1 MASVARH
8 LSSESRALFFD
19 VFGTCVDWRKSV
31 TNALKE
37 SADNALNESG
47 SITSAVRDK
56 AEQYTVG
63 TWGELA
69 QEWRTTYY
77 KFTRDLAKDPSLS
90 WKTVDDHHL
99 ESLRDILTSRGL
111 MDPSKPTGNLWTDD
125 EITHLSTVWHRLES
139 WPDTNEGLQILG
151 TKYNTAT
158 LSNGNISLLE
168 DMQAFSGMKF
178 THTFSSELFGS
189 YKPNPKIYN
198 GAADR
203 LGLKQGQ
210 CVMVAAHLG
219 DLEAAKGCGLGTI
232 YVERPQEE
240 SYDVAMARQK
250 GFVDLWIKEDGGG
263 FLGICREFGL
273 RA

>member
-1 MASVARH
+1 MASKTQNLA
-8 LSSESRALFFD
+8 SESRALFFD

-37 SADNALNESG
+37 SADKALNESI
-47 SITSAVRDK
+47 SISSSVREK
-56 AEQYTVG
+56 AQQYTIE
-63 TWGELA
+63 TWGEFA

-77 KFTRDLAKDPSLS
+77 KFTRELARDPSLS

-99 ESLRDILTSRGL
+99 ESLRDILTDRGL
-111 MDPSKPTGNLWTDD
+111 LGSKGHLWTDD
-125 EITHLSTVWHRLES
+125 EIKYLSTVWHRLES
-139 WPDTNEGLQILG
+139 WPDTNEGLKILG
-151 TKYNTAT
+151 TKYDTAT
-158 LSNGNISLLE
+158 LSNGNISLLN

-189 YKPNPKIYN
+189 YKPNPAIYN

-210 CVMVAAHLG
+210 CIMVAAHLG
-219 DLEAAKGCGLGTI
+219 DLEAAKGCGLSTI

-240 SYDVAMARQK
+240 TYDAAMAKQK
-250 GFVDLWIKEDGGG
+250 GFVDLWIKENEDG
-263 FLGICREFGL
+263 FLGICRELDL